1 MSSELHKHIEE
12 RLIKNKSLFNAKV
25 LNFPKDKN
33 LNSPTK
39 LKVIDDNFW
48 NINDKSNEDQ
58 LRAVIGVCFM
68 FGALILMGLYA
79 NLM

>member
-12 RLIKNKSLFNAKV
+12 RIIKNKSLFNAKV

-33 LNSPTK
+33 INSSTK
-39 LKVIDDNFW
+39 LKIIDDNFW

-79 NLM
+79 NLI

>member
-1 MSSELHKHIEE
+1 MSSELHKHNEE

-33 LNSPTK
+33 LNSSTK
-39 LKVIDDNFW
+39 LKIIDDNFW

>member
-33 LNSPTK
+33 LNSSTK
-39 LKVIDDNFW
+39 LKIIDDNFW

>member
-33 LNSPTK
+33 LNSSTK
-39 LKVIDDNFW
+39 LKIINDNFW
-48 NINDKSNEDQ
+48 DINDKSNEDQ

>member
-1 MSSELHKHIEE
+1 MSSEVHKHIGE
-12 RLIKNKSLFNAKV
+12 RLIKKENLYNAKV

-33 LNSPTK
+33 LNSSTK
-39 LKVIDDNFW
+39 LEIINDNFW

-79 NLM
+79 NLI

>member
-33 LNSPTK
+33 LNISTK
-39 LKVIDDNFW
+39 LKIDDNFW

-79 NLM
+79 NFM

>member
-12 RLIKNKSLFNAKV
+12 RLIKNKNLFNAKV

-33 LNSPTK
+33 LNSSTK
-39 LKVIDDNFW
+39 SKIIDDNFW

>member
-12 RLIKNKSLFNAKV
+12 RLIKNKNLFNAKV

-33 LNSPTK
+33 LNISTK
-39 LKVIDDNFW
+39 LKIDDNFW

-79 NLM
+79 NFI

>member
-12 RLIKNKSLFNAKV
+12 RLIKNKNLFNAKV

-33 LNSPTK
+33 LNISTK
-39 LKVIDDNFW
+39 LKIDDNFW

-79 NLM
+79 NFM

>member
-33 LNSPTK
+33 INSSTK
-39 LKVIDDNFW
+39 LKIIDDNFW

>member
-33 LNSPTK
+33 LNSSTK
-39 LKVIDDNFW
+39 LKIIDDNFW

-79 NLM
+79 NLI

>member
-1 MSSELHKHIEE
+1 MSSELHKHIQE
-12 RLIKNKSLFNAKV
+12 RIIKNKSLFNAKV

-33 LNSPTK
+33 LNNSTK
-39 LKVIDDNFW
+39 LKILDDNFW

-68 FGALILMGLYA
+68 FGALILMGLYD

>member
-1 MSSELHKHIEE
+1 MSLELHKHIEE
-12 RLIKNKSLFNAKV
+12 RLTKNKSLFNAKV

-33 LNSPTK
+33 LNSSTK
-39 LKVIDDNFW
+39 LEIINDNFW

>member
-12 RLIKNKSLFNAKV
+12 RLIKNKGLFDAKI
-25 LNFPKDKN
+25 LDFPKDKN
-33 LNSPTK
+33 LNSSTK
-39 LKVIDDNFW
+39 LEIINDNFW

-68 FGALILMGLYA
+68 FGALILMGLYS
-79 NLM
+79 NLT

>member
-25 LNFPKDKN
+25 LNFPNDKN
-33 LNSPTK
+33 LNSSTK
-39 LKVIDDNFW
+39 LKIIDDNFW

-58 LRAVIGVCFM
+58 LRAVIGVCFV

-79 NLM
+79 NLL

>member
-12 RLIKNKSLFNAKV
+12 RIIKNKSLFNAKV

-33 LNSPTK
+33 LNSSTK
-39 LKVIDDNFW
+39 LKIIDDNFW

-79 NLM
+79 NFM

>member
-33 LNSPTK
+33 INSSTK
-39 LKVIDDNFW
+39 LKIIDDNFW

-58 LRAVIGVCFM
+58 LRAIIGVCFM

-79 NLM
+79 NLI